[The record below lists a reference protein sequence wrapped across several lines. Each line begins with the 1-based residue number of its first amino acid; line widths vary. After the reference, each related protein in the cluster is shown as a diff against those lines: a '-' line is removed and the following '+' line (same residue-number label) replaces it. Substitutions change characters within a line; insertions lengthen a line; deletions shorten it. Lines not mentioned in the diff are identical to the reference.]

1 METTH
6 DLTAGRAMSARRTT
20 AAKRRAKN
28 SASRRAS
35 RPAATPR
42 SVSPGAPAAP
52 DPDLAR
58 RFFIYMVIAM
68 VAAATILSILAVQ
81 RYRNYYGGR
90 FDLGNMVQA
99 VYNTAHGHFLQVTTA
114 TGKQTSRLGSHVDP
128 ILAVFALPWLVWPSP
143 EMLLVAQA
151 VIVSLAAWPAYR
163 LGLRILGDPRAAFLL
178 SCALLLYPPLEYAV
192 LNEFHPVTLA
202 IPLLLFAFVFADEG
216 HWWRAAPFLVLAA
229 LCKEE
234 MPAVIAVMG
243 AYFALRKRSFRP
255 LILSACGIAW
265 FVIAVKVVLPHY
277 SAGGSPFLSRY
288 ADLGSNASSIGLNVV
303 LKPGVTFGHLFAW
316 SNLHYWFH
324 LLWPFGFTSL
334 LSPLTT
340 LIAAPEYVLNAVAS
354 NGFQRSY
361 EFHYVAGEV
370 PFLFAGAVLGVAR
383 LRDFLARGGRRT
395 RLSATRLTS
404 VSVASLSTAVLGAAV
419 LANFLLGPLPFSLPG
434 AHFTGH
440 TYAVSGHAKVLDL
453 ALKTIPTAGNVTV
466 STENDA
472 GSHLSAR
479 RVVYTFP
486 DIHNAQ
492 WVVVDQKNPFWFDH
506 PDAVRHSQAVGA
518 LVLDQNYQSVYAR
531 DGVYVFKRVTNATTP
546 AGKGTV
552 PFVTPGA
559 TASPTASST
568 AAP

>member
-1 METTH
+1 
-6 DLTAGRAMSARRTT
+6 MSARRTT
-20 AAKRRAKN
+20 SAARRKKKGG
-28 SASRRAS
+28 S
-35 RPAATPR
+35 RPAG
-42 SVSPGAPAAP
+42 VSRAVAARAAAEPPAPPAAP
-52 DPDLAR
+52 DADLAR
-58 RFFIYMVIAM
+58 RYFVYVVIAI
-68 VAAATILSILAVQ
+68 VVTATILSILVVQ
-81 RYRNYYGGR
+81 RYRNFYGGR

-99 VYNTAHGHFLQVTTA
+99 VYNTAHGHFLQITTA
-114 TGKQTSRLGSHVDP
+114 EGKQASRLGSHVDP

-178 SCALLLYPPLEYAV
+178 SCALLLYPPLQYAV

-202 IPLLLFAFVFADEG
+202 IPLLLFAFVFIDEG
-216 HWWRAAPFLVLAA
+216 HWWRAVPFLVLAA

-234 MPAVIAVMG
+234 IPAVIAVMG
-243 AYFALRKRSFRP
+243 AYFALRKRSLRP
-255 LILSACGIAW
+255 LILSACALAY

-277 SAGGSPFLSRY
+277 NAGGSPFLNRY
-288 ADLGSNASSIGLNVV
+288 ADLGSSTSSIGVNVV
-303 LKPGVTFGHLFAW
+303 LKPGVTLGHIFAW
-316 SNLHYWFH
+316 SNLRYWFH

-340 LIAAPEYVLNAVAS
+340 LIAAPEYLLNALAS

-383 LRDFLARGGRRT
+383 LRTFLARGRGRT
-395 RLSATRLTS
+395 RPSATHVEA
-404 VSVASLSTAVLGAAV
+404 VSVGTLATVVLGAAV
-419 LANFLLGPLPFSLPG
+419 LANFVLGPLPFSLPG
-434 AHFTGH
+434 AHYTGH
-440 TYAVSGHAKVLDL
+440 DYAVSGHARVLDQ
-453 ALKTIPTAGNVTV
+453 AIKVIPSGANVTV

-492 WVVVDQKNPFWFDH
+492 WVIVDQKNPFWFDH
-506 PDAVRHSQAVGA
+506 SDPVRHSQALGA
-518 LVLDQNYQSVYAR
+518 LVLNQNYQSVYAR
-531 DGVYVFKRVTNATTP
+531 DGVYVFKRVGSAAKP
-546 AGKGTV
+546 AGAGTV
-552 PFVTPGA
+552 PFATPSA
-559 TASPTASST
+559 TASPRTSST
-568 AAP
+568 ATP

>member
-1 METTH
+1 
-6 DLTAGRAMSARRTT
+6 MSARRTT
-20 AAKRRAKN
+20 AAKRRAK
-28 SASRRAS
+28 SAAARRAS
-35 RPAATPR
+35 RDAAATSSAVASRSASPDAPAATN
-42 SVSPGAPAAP
+42 P
-52 DPDLAR
+52 DQVR
-58 RFFIYMVIAM
+58 RFFIYVVIAM
-68 VAAATILSILAVQ
+68 VVAAAILSLLSVQ
-81 RYRNYYGGR
+81 RYRGFYGGR

-99 VYNTAHGHFLQVTTA
+99 VYNTAHGHFLLVTTA
-114 TGKQTSRLGSHVDP
+114 TGQQTSRLGSHVDP
-128 ILAVFALPWLVWPSP
+128 ILALFALPWLVWPSP

-151 VIVSLAAWPAYR
+151 VIVCLAAWPAYR
-163 LGLRILGDPRAAFLL
+163 LGVRILGDPRAAFLL
-178 SCALLLYPPLEYAV
+178 SCALLLYPPLQYAV

-216 HWWRAAPFLVLAA
+216 RWWRAAPFLVLAA

-234 MPAVIAVMG
+234 IPAVIAVMG
-243 AYFALRKRSFRP
+243 LYFALRKRSLRP
-255 LILSACGIAW
+255 LILTACGVAW
-265 FVIAVKVVLPHY
+265 FVVAVKVVLPHY

-288 ADLGSNASSIGLNVV
+288 ADLGSSATSIGVNVV
-303 LKPGVTFGHLFAW
+303 LKPGVTFGHFFAW
-316 SNLHYWFH
+316 SNLHYLFD

-340 LIAAPEYVLNAVAS
+340 LIALPEYALNALAS

-370 PFLFAGAVLGVAR
+370 PFLFAAAVLGVAR
-383 LRDFLARGGRRT
+383 LRDLLARGGRRT
-395 RLSATRLTS
+395 RASAARLRP
-404 VSVASLSTAVLGAAV
+404 VSVASLSTGVLGAAV

-434 AHFTGH
+434 AHYTGRN
-440 TYAVSGHAKVLDL
+440 YAVSGHAKVLDL

-486 DIHNAQ
+486 DVHNAQ
-492 WVVVDQKNPFWFDH
+492 WVLVDQKNPFWFDH

-518 LVLDQNYQSVYAR
+518 LVLNQQYQSVFAR
-531 DGVYVFKRVTNATTP
+531 DGVYVFKRVAGAAAP

-559 TASPTASST
+559 IASPKASATAV
-568 AAP
+568 P